1 MAIKEPRLTG
11 SLASREMKTE
21 MKMEDVSMKRWLV
34 GEPSLDDLLNDEM
47 MARVVASTGMSR
59 EQLRS
64 RLAEIARR
72 LDSSARESG
81 SGQGGKEPRRIAV
94 GR

>member
-34 GEPSLDDLLNDEM
+34 GEPSLDELLGDEL
-47 MARVVASTGMSR
+47 MARVVASAGISR
-59 EQLRS
+59 EELRS
-64 RLAEIARR
+64 RLAEIARS
-72 LDSSARESG
+72 LASSPRESG
-81 SGQGGKEPRRIAV
+81 SGQSGDKPSRVAV

>member
-1 MAIKEPRLTG
+1 MAIKEPRLTC
-11 SLASREMKTE
+11 SIKSREMKTE

-34 GEPSLDDLLNDEM
+34 GEPSLDELLGDEL
-47 MARVVASTGMSR
+47 MARVVASAGMSR

-64 RLAEIARR
+64 RLTEIARS
-72 LDSSARESG
+72 LASSPRQSG
-81 SGQGGKEPRRIAV
+81 SGQSGNHPRRVAV